1 MKKTKYSLS
10 WLEGFLMDSCDIL
23 RGNMDASEFRE
34 YIFGMLFLKRL
45 SDKFE
50 DDRAKRKAVLEKKGR
65 TPSQI
70 TEDLEKPNVYDYYVP
85 EKSRWSE
92 IKDLKKD
99 VGDKL
104 NKALAALEDANED
117 KLLGVLKNIN
127 FNRTIGKNKKTLAD
141 ETLVDF
147 ILHFNKVV
155 LKDAYFEFPDLL
167 GAAYEYLIKYFAD
180 SAGKKGGE
188 FYTPNEVVKLMVSIL
203 EPGEEAEIYDPTIG
217 SGGMLIESKNYVE
230 SRYGNADKLN

>member
-1 MKKTKYSLS
+1 
-10 WLEGFLMDSCDIL
+10 MDACDIL

-45 SDKFE
+45 SDKFD
-50 DDRAKRKAVLEKKGR
+50 DDRAKRKAELEKRGR
-65 TPSQI
+65 TAKQI
-70 TEDLEKPNVYDYYVP
+70 TADLEKPNVYDYYVP
-85 EKSRWSE
+85 EKARWSE

-104 NKALAALEDANED
+104 NKALAALEDENED

-141 ETLVDF
+141 ETLVEF

-155 LKDAYFEFPDLL
+155 LKDTCFEFPDLL

-180 SAGKKGGE
+180 SAGKRAVNFIRQMKW
-188 FYTPNEVVKLMVSIL
+188 
-203 EPGEEAEIYDPTIG
+203 
-217 SGGMLIESKNYVE
+217 
-230 SRYGNADKLN
+230 